1 MIDFETMQHSPQW
14 YKARLG
20 NITGS
25 KCGDLMGKPRS
36 KTETFTETAK
46 SYMAQIAAERTMN
59 PAVLDDETLFAAY
72 LEQTSIIS
80 KAMRFGNEQ
89 EDNARRLFER
99 MAGVQVEE
107 VSSCTH
113 DSIEHFAAS
122 PDGLILVDLRPI
134 ACVEIKCPE
143 QKTFVKYLDIVDGD
157 TLKSINPTY
166 YWQTQAEMACTDTH
180 LCYFVVYSPWQ
191 SSPLHVAKIERN
203 TEDVEALTERV
214 ELANEYINTL
224 IQGHHGQQSV
234 IPSVLREV
242 QSRALGAAI

>member
-1 MIDFETMQHSPQW
+1 MIDFDTMQHSPQW

-36 KTETFTETAK
+36 KGELFTETAK

-59 PAVLDDETLFAAY
+59 PAILDDDTLFAAY
-72 LEQTSIIS
+72 LEQTAVTS
-80 KAMRFGNEQ
+80 KSMRFGNEQ
-89 EDNARRLFER
+89 EDNARQLFEQ
-99 MAGVQVEE
+99 MAGVEVDE

-113 DSIEHFAAS
+113 DGIEHFAAS
-122 PDGLILVDLRPI
+122 PDGLIVVDLRPV

-143 QKTFVKYLDIVDGD
+143 QKTFVKYLDIVDGE
-157 TLKSINPTY
+157 TLKSINSTY
-166 YWQTQAEMACTDTH
+166 YWQTQAEMACTGTD

-203 TEDVEALTERV
+203 EADVDVLTERV
-214 ELANEYINTL
+214 KLANEYINAL
-224 IQGHHGQQSV
+224 IQEHHGQQSV
-234 IPSVLREV
+234 IPSILREV
-242 QSRALGAAI
+242 QSRALSAAI